1 MVGENDLQLGRANH
15 SIPDSCFFARL
26 SVYFVTAR
34 GCVRGSSAGASAA
47 QANVAQVVE
56 QRTRNA

>member
-1 MVGENDLQLGRANH
+1 MVGENNLQLERADH

-34 GCVRGSSAGASAA
+34 GCVRGLVRRRFTA